1 MRVSDGTSGVGRTY
15 RRPRAE
21 PERGERPAGVAEAP
35 SRVLIGSTVW
45 KVESPRI
52 FEPTPIETRNA
63 KRIDSN
69 LDKQYA
75 KAKSTNFSVMISEFS
90 R

>member
-1 MRVSDGTSGVGRTY
+1 MERLVLGGPTAGRG
-15 RRPRAE
+15 AE

-35 SRVLIGSTVW
+35 RVLIGSTVW